1 MFGHID
7 ILYMATLVGFQVFAH
22 IYIYEPS
29 LQNHSNGKELIT
41 LI

>member
-22 IYIYEPS
+22 IYIWAFIAES
-29 LQNHSNGKELIT
+29 Q
-41 LI
+41 